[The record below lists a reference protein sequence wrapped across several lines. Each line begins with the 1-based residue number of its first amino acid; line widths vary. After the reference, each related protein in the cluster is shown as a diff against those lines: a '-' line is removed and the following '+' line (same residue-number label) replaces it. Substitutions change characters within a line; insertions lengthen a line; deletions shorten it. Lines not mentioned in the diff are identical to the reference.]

1 MDETLDQTV
10 VRILGWPARWRA
22 YLAEVLLD
30 SLDREPPF
38 PLSPAWQQEVQ
49 RRLTDLNNDAVT
61 PIPADEVLAELRA
74 LTSP

>member
-22 YLAEVLLD
+22 FLAEVLLD

-38 PLSPAWQQEVQ
+38 PVSAAWQQEID
-49 RRLTDLNNDAVT
+49 RRLADLDGDSVT
-61 PIPADEVLAELRA
+61 PIAADEVLAELRS
-74 LTSP
+74 LT